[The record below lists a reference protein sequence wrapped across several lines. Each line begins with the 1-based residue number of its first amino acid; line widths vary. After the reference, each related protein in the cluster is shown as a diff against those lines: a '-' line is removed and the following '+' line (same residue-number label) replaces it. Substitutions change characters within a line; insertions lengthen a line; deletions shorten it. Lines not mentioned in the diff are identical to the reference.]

1 MADVESLTHWRRRIK
16 EVERHTNRVELDA
29 ATRKLIADLLARV
42 EALEARPVALLAGGG
57 AVEQRLVALEDHAAA
72 QAELGSAFSAALML
86 MRELGAKTAVLE
98 KEARETR
105 AVVEIVTPALAAIGR
120 R

>member
-42 EALEARPVALLAGGG
+42 EALE
-57 AVEQRLVALEDHAAA
+57 DHAAA
-72 QAELGSAFSAALML
+72 QAELGPAFSAALML